1 MLKKLLELVH
11 LVQTARHGHP
21 PYRPWEGKKK
31 WRRQAY
37 GRYDRHGPPPGA
49 GYGYGPHPGYGPPPD
64 GHGRPRGL
72 KGLILEAVLRRLF
85 GHR

>member
-1 MLKKLLELVH
+1 MLKKLRKLVH
-11 LVQTARHGHP
+11 LVQAARYGHP
-21 PYRPWEGKKK
+21 PHKPGKGKKK
-31 WRRQAY
+31 WRRHGY
-37 GRYDRHGPPPGA
+37 GRYDHYGPPPGA
-49 GYGYGPHPGYGPPPD
+49 GYGYGPPPY